1 MRTAIRF
8 ALRELRAG
16 LGGFRILIAC
26 LALGVAAIAAVGTV
40 RSGIENGLNREGAA
54 ILGGDAEAEF
64 TYRRADANEL
74 AWLSNIA
81 IEVSEIIDFRSMLV
95 AEIDGQK
102 ERALTQIKAIDSAY
116 PLYGSLRL
124 TSGQDV
130 ADALRP
136 VDGVARVVVEKILA
150 DQMGV
155 AVGDVVTLGT
165 RDYILS
171 DTIAYIPDSA
181 GDGFGLGPRT
191 ILYTTDLDGSGLLAE
206 GTLFS
211 SKYRLKLPQGTDLV
225 GIGEAAK
232 AFFDG
237 KGVRWRDST
246 NAAPGI
252 ERFVDRL
259 GSFLILVG
267 LAGLAT
273 GGIGVSAAVR
283 SYLERKVTVIAT
295 LRSLGAENA
304 VIFQTYFLQIG
315 ILSLMGIGIG
325 LALGIGAPILAEPL
339 IAASLPFPVDISIY
353 PQPVFEAVIYGLL
366 TAAIFTLWPL
376 ARAENIKA
384 ATLFRNMSETGSVL
398 PRFIYIFAIFIL
410 IAVLLAVAV
419 WFTGSARLTLWTALG
434 IFGALGLLF
443 LTALGVRVAAR
454 SVTRYSQGRPGLR
467 WALSAMGGRS
477 ESTAS
482 VILAIGLGL
491 SVLAAM
497 GQIDGNLRRAI
508 AQDLPGVAPA
518 YFFIDIQKSQMP
530 AFREKLNATP
540 EVTRFDEAPMLRGVV
555 SKINGQN
562 ALEVAPDHWVIRGDR
577 GLTYASALPDRYEV
591 VDGEWWDADYDGPP
605 LISFAQEEAKEI
617 GLTIGDEITVNILGR
632 EITGTISNLRD
643 VDFSTAGIG
652 FVMTFNEKALN
663 KAPHTF
669 IATVY
674 SDPAAEAQLLRDIAD
689 AFPNITA
696 IRIRDAIERV
706 SAVMGSIASAVA
718 YGAGATLLTGFLVL
732 VGSAA
737 SSQHSRNFEA
747 AVLKTLGATR
757 SQILISFASRSA
769 MMGAAAGAVAIVV
782 GILGGWA
789 INYFIMDAE
798 FSVIWS
804 NALAV
809 VCGGVIAN
817 LLANL
822 GFALRALN
830 AAPAQILRTRE

>member
-1 MRTAIRF
+1 
-8 ALRELRAG
+8 
-16 LGGFRILIAC
+16 
-26 LALGVAAIAAVGTV
+26 
-40 RSGIENGLNREGAA
+40 
-54 ILGGDAEAEF
+54 
-64 TYRRADANEL
+64 
-74 AWLSNIA
+74 
-81 IEVSEIIDFRSMLV
+81 
-95 AEIDGQK
+95 
-102 ERALTQIKAIDSAY
+102 
-116 PLYGSLRL
+116 
-124 TSGQDV
+124 
-130 ADALRP
+130 
-136 VDGVARVVVEKILA
+136 
-150 DQMGV
+150 
-155 AVGDVVTLGT
+155 
-165 RDYILS
+165 
-171 DTIAYIPDSA
+171 
-181 GDGFGLGPRT
+181 
-191 ILYTTDLDGSGLLAE
+191 
-206 GTLFS
+206 
-211 SKYRLKLPQGTDLV
+211 
-225 GIGEAAK
+225 
-232 AFFDG
+232 
-237 KGVRWRDST
+237 
-246 NAAPGI
+246 
-252 ERFVDRL
+252 
-259 GSFLILVG
+259 
-267 LAGLAT
+267 
-273 GGIGVSAAVR
+273 
-283 SYLERKVTVIAT
+283 
-295 LRSLGAENA
+295 
-304 VIFQTYFLQIG
+304 
-315 ILSLMGIGIG
+315 
-325 LALGIGAPILAEPL
+325 
-339 IAASLPFPVDISIY
+339 
-353 PQPVFEAVIYGLL
+353 
-366 TAAIFTLWPL
+366 
-376 ARAENIKA
+376 
-384 ATLFRNMSETGSVL
+384 
-398 PRFIYIFAIFIL
+398 
-410 IAVLLAVAV
+410 
-419 WFTGSARLTLWTALG
+419 
-434 IFGALGLLF
+434 
-443 LTALGVRVAAR
+443 
-454 SVTRYSQGRPGLR
+454 
-467 WALSAMGGRS
+467 
-477 ESTAS
+477 
-482 VILAIGLGL
+482 
-491 SVLAAM
+491 M

-591 VDGEWWDADYDGPP
+591 VEGEWWDADYDGPP

-817 LLANL
+817 LVANL